1 MDLAQLN
8 LRRSFETDVAEQL
21 EQQLP
26 KKSRLLTLFNRFDL
40 GSKRNKSTI
49 DGMGDRIARLK
60 TLVSLPRLAG
70 VCRMPGLANVDIS
83 ETFKHGLIIVLRH
96 IFIFVAI
103 LACITTSN
111 AISIHYCCHRFCY
124 H

>member
-26 KKSRLLTLFNRFDL
+26 KKSRLLTLFNRSDL

-49 DGMGDRIARLK
+49 DGMGARIDSLK
-60 TLVSLPRLAG
+60 NLVSLPGLAGLCQMPRLA
-70 VCRMPGLANVDIS
+70 NDDIS
-83 ETFKHGLIIVLRH
+83 ETFKHVPIIVLRY
-96 IFIFVAI
+96 ITTFVAI
-103 LACITTSN
+103 LAPISN
-111 AISIHYCCHRFCY
+111 AISIPHCQHP
-124 H
+124 